1 MSYSWSSVSGA
12 RILETEGSRAVFGAE
27 DAVTVFG
34 TGVLGAS
41 RVRMTRA
48 VENMLASQ
56 SESNRAP
63 KAHSSRA
70 GFLRGGLCRGTPSD

>member
-1 MSYSWSSVSGA
+1 
-12 RILETEGSRAVFGAE
+12 
-27 DAVTVFG
+27 VTVFG

-48 VENMLASQ
+48 EKNMLAAQ
-56 SESNRAP
+56 SESKRAP